1 MSLVRWR
8 APESAFRNELE
19 NLFDTFFQQAEA
31 RSDDFVPALDVT
43 EEKDRY
49 VVKAELPGLTAKDV
63 NVTVENGMLTIRGE
77 KKQESEEKGKN
88 FHRIERRYGSFQRV
102 LALPTTVDAAKTEAA
117 YKDGVLTVRL
127 TKHEAAKPKAI
138 EVKVTTGGQAAA
150 AS

>member
-8 APESAFRNELE
+8 TPESAFRNELE
-19 NLFDTFFQQAEA
+19 SLFDTFVQAEG
-31 RSDDFVPALDVT
+31 RTQDFVPALDVS

-49 VVKAELPGLTAKDV
+49 VVKAELPGLAPKDV
-63 NVTVENGMLTIRGE
+63 NVSVENGMLTIRGE
-77 KKQESEEKGKN
+77 KRQESEEKGKS

-102 LALPTTVDAAKTEAA
+102 LALPATVDASRTEAA

-127 TKHEAAKPKAI
+127 AKREEAKPKAI

-150 AS
+150 GA

>member
-1 MSLVRWR
+1 MPLVRWR

-19 NLFDTFFQQAEA
+19 NLFDTFLQGEGRAE
-31 RSDDFVPALDVT
+31 DFVPALDVA

-102 LALPTTVDAAKTEAA
+102 LALPTTVDASKTEAN

-127 TKHEAAKPKAI
+127 TKHEEAKPKAI

-150 AS
+150 AG

>member
-1 MSLVRWR
+1 MTLVRWR

-19 NLFDTFFQQAEA
+19 NLFDTFFHQTEA
-31 RSDDFVPALDVT
+31 RTEDFVPALDVS

-49 VVKAELPGLTAKDV
+49 VVKAELPGLTPKDV

-102 LALPTTVDAAKTEAA
+102 LALPTTVDASKTEAN

-127 TKHEAAKPKAI
+127 TKHEEAKPKAI

>member
-1 MSLVRWR
+1 MPLVRWR

-31 RSDDFVPALDVT
+31 RSEDFVPALDVS

-63 NVTVENGMLTIRGE
+63 NVTVVDGMLTIRGE

-88 FHRIERRYGSFQRV
+88 FHRIERRYGNFQRV
-102 LALPTTVDAAKTEAA
+102 LALPTTVDAARTEAN

-127 TKHEAAKPKAI
+127 TKHEEAKPKAI